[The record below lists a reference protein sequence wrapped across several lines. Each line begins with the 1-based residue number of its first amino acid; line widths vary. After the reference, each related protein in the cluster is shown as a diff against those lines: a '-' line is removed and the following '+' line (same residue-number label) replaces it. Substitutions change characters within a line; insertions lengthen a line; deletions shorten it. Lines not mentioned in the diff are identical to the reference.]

1 MPVRDVRSLQPS
13 VFRVDG
19 EEVPLW
25 RLDDLDVDLDR
36 LPYSVKVLLEN
47 QLRQLSSGS
56 AGQEHVE
63 LLAEWDPSGGSGRD
77 VPFSPVRVLMQ
88 DFTGVPAIV
97 DLAAMRDAVAELGGD
112 PLRVNPSIPVDL
124 VVDHSIVADVARVP
138 DAFIHNARLET
149 ERNRERYS
157 FLKWGAQAFRNLSVL
172 PPNTGICHQVNL
184 EHLARVVERGP
195 DGVARPD
202 TLVGTDSHTPMVNG
216 LGVLGWGVGGIE
228 AEAAMLGEPISVPV
242 PEVVGFEL
250 TGALNEGATATDLV
264 LTITERL
271 RELGVVG
278 RFVEF
283 FGEGV
288 ASIPLENR
296 ATIGNMSPEYGA
308 TCAIFPIDAETL
320 RYLRF
325 TGRSAEHVAL
335 VEAYAKEQRLWHE
348 PEVRPQFTDT
358 ITLDLSTVVPS
369 VAGPARPQDRIPI
382 DHLPDEFC
390 EHLDEFLHRRAER
403 RTRLASHTPG
413 VPSNLLPAG
422 VKEGSTDAASAESF
436 PASDPPSSVSAGA
449 APRGAT
455 PPREHGVPV
464 ERGPHEPTPVRLSDG
479 RSFEIDHGTVVIAA
493 ITSCTNTSN
502 PSVMVAAGLLAR
514 KARERGL
521 TVPPWV
527 KTSLAPGS
535 KVVTDY
541 YERSG
546 LDEDLGALGFDL
558 VGYGCTTCIG
568 NSGPLAPEV
577 SKAIGDRELAVA
589 AVLSGNRNFEGRIHP
604 DVRMNFLASP
614 PLVVA
619 YALAGTMEIDLT
631 SDPIGTD
638 ADGQPVHLR
647 DIWPSS
653 AEVQEVI
660 ADSLEPEM
668 FARRYSPEE
677 QLGDETWR
685 ALEAPSGERMSWPEG
700 STYIRR
706 PSFLEGI
713 AVRAAAPTDIRG
725 ARVLAL
731 LGDSVTTDHISP
743 AGVIAPDSPAGRWLS
758 EHGVEPRDFNSYG
771 SRRGNHEVMV
781 RGTFANP
788 RIRNALAPG
797 TEGGVTTHLPSGE
810 VVPIYE
816 ASQRYQAEGTPLI
829 VIAGKE
835 YGSGSSR
842 DWAAKGS
849 LLLGIRAVL
858 AESFERIHRSNLV
871 DMGILPLQFR
881 EGESA
886 ESLGLDG
893 HEVFDILG
901 LEGVDG
907 WPLPEELTVRAGDRE
922 LRVRLRIDAPAE
934 AEYWRNGGILDAVV
948 RELAGKR

>member
-1 MPVRDVRSLQPS
+1 MSLRDVGSIETTTID
-13 VFRVDG
+13 VDG
-19 EEVPLW
+19 EAVPIW
-25 RLDDLDVDLDR
+25 RLDQLGVDLDR

-47 QLRQLSSGS
+47 QLRNLATGT
-56 AGQEHVE
+56 AEPEHVR
-63 LLAEWDPSGGSGRD
+63 LLAEWDPAGGSGRD

-97 DLAAMRDAVAELGGD
+97 DLAAMRDAVAEMGGD
-112 PLRVNPSIPVDL
+112 PLAVNPSIPVDL

-138 DAFIHNARLET
+138 DAFVTNARLET

-184 EHLARVVERGP
+184 EHLSRVVERGP

-250 TGALNEGATATDLV
+250 TGSLDEGATATDLV

-271 RELGVVG
+271 RQVGVVG

-288 ASIPLENR
+288 ATIPLENR

-348 PEVRPQFTDT
+348 PSVHPQFTET
-358 ITLDLSTVVPS
+358 IRLDLSTVVPS
-369 VAGPARPQDRIPI
+369 VAGPSRPQDRIPI
-382 DHLPDEFC
+382 DRLPDEFC
-390 EHLDEFLHRRAER
+390 EHLDEYLHRRAER
-403 RTRLASHTPG
+403 RVRLASHTPG
-413 VPSNLLPAG
+413 VPSNLLPPG
-422 VKEGSTDAASAESF
+422 VREGSTDAMSVESF
-436 PASDPPSSVSAGA
+436 PASDPPGTMPSPTTPADA
-449 APRGAT
+449 ADLPA
-455 PPREHGVPV
+455 HGVPV
-464 ERGPHEPTPVRLSDG
+464 ERGPHEPTAVQLADG
-479 RSFEIDHGTVVIAA
+479 TSFEIDHGSVVLAA

-527 KTSLAPGS
+527 KTTLAPGS

-541 YERSG
+541 YRRAG
-546 LDEDLGALGFDL
+546 LDEDLGALGFHL

-568 NSGPLAPEV
+568 NSGPLQPEI
-577 SKAIGDRELAVA
+577 SEAIDRAQLAVA
-589 AVLSGNRNFEGRIHP
+589 SVLSGNRNFEGRIHP
-604 DVRMNFLASP
+604 EVRMNFLASP

-631 SDPIGTD
+631 NDPLGTD
-638 ADGQPVHLR
+638 PDGNPVRLR
-647 DIWPSS
+647 DIWPSPH
-653 AEVQEVI
+653 EVQQVI
-660 ADSLEPEM
+660 DASLDPEM

-677 QLGDETWR
+677 QLGDEIWQ
-685 ALEAPSGERMSWPEG
+685 ALEAPSGDRMAWPEG

-706 PSFLEGI
+706 PSFLVDIPTEP
-713 AVRAAAPTDIRG
+713 APPADIRG

-731 LGDSVTTDHISP
+731 LGGSVTTDHISP

-758 EHGVEPRDFNSYG
+758 ERGVQPTDFNSYG

-788 RIRNALAPG
+788 RIRNELAPG
-797 TEGGVTTHLPSGE
+797 TEGGVTTHLTSGE
-810 VVPIYE
+810 VMPIYD
-816 ASQRYQAEGTPLI
+816 AAQRYREEGTPLI
-829 VIAGKE
+829 VLAGKE

-849 LLLGIRAVL
+849 LLLGIKAVI

-881 EGESA
+881 DGESVS
-886 ESLGLDG
+886 SLGLTG
-893 HEVFDILG
+893 HETYEVVG
-901 LEGVDG
+901 LDGISG
-907 WPLPEELTVRAGDRE
+907 WPVPEELTVRADDRE
-922 LRVRLRIDAPAE
+922 FQVRLRIDAPAE
-934 AEYWRNGGILDAVV
+934 AGYWLNGGILDAVV
-948 RELAGKR
+948 RDLARK